1 MYKCNYTYKSFYNKD
16 QGRILQD
23 NYLKALGKII
33 APLDKLYTLMFI
45 IYFTGNY
52 LFVHLV

>member
-23 NYLKALGKII
+23 NYLKELGKII

-45 IYFTGNY
+45 IYITDNY

>member
-1 MYKCNYTYKSFYNKD
+1 MYKCNYTYKSFYNND

-45 IYFTGNY
+45 IYITDNY
-52 LFVHLV
+52 LIVHLV